1 MSAASSR
8 AQGSRKESNGRS
20 AKPELK
26 VVSRRKRK
34 GLINRAGT
42 RIAPF
47 TILAVIAIGGI
58 VAAILLEQVILA
70 QSAFKL
76 TKIRQELT
84 VAEEN
89 REVLMLEAAK
99 LDSDARIERYARDNL
114 GMVDPPP
121 DMVRYIVA
129 DIRSGPSKDVALIA
143 GQGRYRS
150 AAKAAAQ
157 AAALGVAGAP

>member
-1 MSAASSR
+1 MSALR
-8 AQGSRKESNGRS
+8 SRKESTNRAP
-20 AKPELK
+20 AKTDLK
-26 VVSRRKRK
+26 VVSRRKKK

-42 RIAPF
+42 RLSPF

-58 VAAILLEQVILA
+58 VAAILLEQVVLA

-99 LDSDARIERYARDNL
+99 LDSAARIEKYARENL
-114 GMVDPPP
+114 GMVDPEPQN
-121 DMVRYIVA
+121 VRYIVA
-129 DIRSGPSKDVALIA
+129 DIHSGSKTGTAL
-143 GQGRYRS
+143 
-150 AAKAAAQ
+150 AADRFKAPARAAAD
-157 AAALGVAGAP
+157 AAALGMADAP

>member
-1 MSAASSR
+1 MSALR
-8 AQGSRKESNGRS
+8 SRKESANR
-20 AKPELK
+20 APAQADLK

-42 RIAPF
+42 RLAPF

-58 VAAILLEQVILA
+58 VAGILLEQVVLA

-84 VAEEN
+84 AAEEN

-99 LDSDARIERYARDNL
+99 LDSAARIERYARENL
-114 GMVDPPP
+114 GMIDPEPQS
-121 DMVRYIVA
+121 VRYIVA
-129 DIRSGPSKDVALIA
+129 DIRGGSMAGTALAAPRFKAPA
-143 GQGRYRS
+143 GARVD
-150 AAKAAAQ
+150 
-157 AAALGVAGAP
+157 AAALGMADAP

>member
-1 MSAASSR
+1 MSALR
-8 AQGSRKESNGRS
+8 SRKEETPRRS
-20 AKPELK
+20 AKADLK
-26 VVSRRKRK
+26 VVSRRKKK

-42 RIAPF
+42 RLAPL

-58 VAAILLEQVILA
+58 VAGILLEQVVLA

-99 LDSDARIERYARDNL
+99 LESAARIERYARDTL
-114 GMVDPPP
+114 GMVDPAPGN
-121 DMVRYIVA
+121 VRYIVA
-129 DIRSGPSKDVALIA
+129 DIRPRMRTGSSLAVGSGITP
-143 GQGRYRS
+143 QGAS
-150 AAKAAAQ
+150 GE
-157 AAALGVAGAP
+157 AALGLADAP